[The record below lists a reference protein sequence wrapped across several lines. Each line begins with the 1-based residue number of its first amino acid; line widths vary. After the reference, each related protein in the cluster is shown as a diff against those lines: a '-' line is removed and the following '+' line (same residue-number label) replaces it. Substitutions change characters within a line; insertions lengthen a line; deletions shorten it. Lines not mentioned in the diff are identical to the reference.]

1 MARILLV
8 DDDPLLVQALKPAL
22 EQGGHHVTAAPDGR
36 SAIRMAL
43 ERTPDLMLLDLR
55 LPDMDG
61 VDVVRRL
68 RSSVSVPVLI
78 LSAVT
83 DERRKAQA
91 LDAGADDFLNKPF
104 GMQELAARIRVL
116 ERRGSAD
123 HGVTTQHVGD
133 LQIDIED
140 RSLRVAGEERRLT
153 PTQWKILRALMV
165 RPGALVT
172 HRVLVGQVWGYGRGT
187 EPLQSL
193 RTHMGA
199 LRAKL
204 GDDAQEPRYILTES
218 GMGYRWLP
226 GPGQP
231 APPAD
236 ADGAA
241 SIGDPT
247 ARRTQEHVV
256 HDLNNVLTA
265 MRFAA
270 HLATERETLSP
281 QASREPMGPRLE
293 GLVQRA
299 VGLVAEL
306 QTVGS
311 IQSRSDRGSRTHG
324 QGR

>member
-22 EQGGHHVTAAPDGR
+22 EQGGHTVTAVADGQ
-36 SAIRMAL
+36 SAIAHAMGGAQ
-43 ERTPDLMLLDLR
+43 DLLLLDLR

-68 RSSVSVPVLI
+68 RGAINVPVLI

-104 GMQELAARIRVL
+104 GMHELAARIRVL
-116 ERRGSAD
+116 ERRGLSEPA
-123 HGVTTQHVGD
+123 VSPQRIGD
-133 LQIDIED
+133 LEVDVES
-140 RSLRVAGEERRLT
+140 RLLRVAGEERRLT
-153 PTQWKILRALMV
+153 PTQWKILRALMT

-172 HRVLVGQVWGYGRGT
+172 HRALVGQVWGYTRGS

-226 GPGQP
+226 APNLDPVALRGGEQP
-231 APPAD
+231 SRSP
-236 ADGAA
+236 DG
-241 SIGDPT
+241 SRPHDL
-247 ARRTQEHVV
+247 VV

-270 HLATERETLSP
+270 HLATQRETLSG
-281 QASREPMGPRLE
+281 QAQPTARESMGQRME
-293 GLVQRA
+293 SLVKRA
-299 VGLVAEL
+299 EALVAEL
-306 QTVGS
+306 QAAPSTQGS
-311 IQSRSDRGSRTHG
+311 TTDE
-324 QGR
+324 QGER